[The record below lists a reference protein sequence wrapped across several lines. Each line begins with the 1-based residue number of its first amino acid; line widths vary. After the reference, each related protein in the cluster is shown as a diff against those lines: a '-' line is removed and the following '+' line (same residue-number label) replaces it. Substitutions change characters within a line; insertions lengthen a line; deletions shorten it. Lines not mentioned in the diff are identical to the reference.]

1 MRFFLSH
8 DVNIMPRKCAWQQTK
23 ADLGWFACTKPGK
36 YHGYQFRLPCDACK
50 ACYSEAMVKPP
61 GTKILVIGSR
71 ALARDVYTPGVHAIM
86 KKTFSEIPWNATL
99 VFLSR
104 SSVNYVEDAAIH
116 EAAVNRGMD
125 VLEKGTIDW
134 KKIDSVL
141 FFRWGKSKPRCIPGI
156 PCTIIDLT

>member
-1 MRFFLSH
+1 
-8 DVNIMPRKCAWQQTK
+8 
-23 ADLGWFACTKPGK
+23 
-36 YHGYQFRLPCDACK
+36 
-50 ACYSEAMVKPP
+50 MVKPP